1 MRRLLHA
8 VLVVFFA
15 AAPGAFAAPQAKSAS
30 PNPGPMARQ
39 VRSEFLYSW
48 NAYKQYAWGHDEL
61 KPLTQSYRDWYDK
74 PLQMTAVDALDTLV
88 LMGLTDEA
96 DKTREQ
102 IVKNL
107 SFNQDIYVSN
117 FEITI
122 RLLGGLLSGYQFTG
136 DHRLLDMAQD
146 LGTRLLPAFK

>member
-1 MRRLLHA
+1 MCALVAGRLASAARKFSALSWCFHLNAGDSHMRRLLHA

-96 DKTREQ
+96 DKTGADRQESLFQ
-102 IVKNL
+102 P
-107 SFNQDIYVSN
+107 
-117 FEITI
+117 
-122 RLLGGLLSGYQFTG
+122 GYLRQQF
-136 DHRLLDMAQD
+136 
-146 LGTRLLPAFK
+146 